1 MCENIKLKCSTKTF
15 IAKTI
20 KPSEIITLQQIRQK
34 YPDCKE
40 TKFRNCVI
48 KKIDKKCVKLY
59 TNASLQING
68 IMLDDDICKLF
79 EDLNLKDDYI
89 VKCVMSN
96 WTLKLSNKKIDLKK
110 TMTQLNNNNIT
121 SYFLRGIPLIIKYNV
136 NDILSELKVINTNG
150 KYTCEENKIGLV
162 PTEVSI
168 LMFKSG
174 SCIISGKTEY
184 VCKKAIIA
192 VKKHIVHLDS

>member
-1 MCENIKLKCSTKTF
+1 MCDNLKLKCSTKTF
-15 IAKTI
+15 IAKTT
-20 KPSEIITLQQIRQK
+20 KPAEIITLEQIRNK

-48 KKIDKKCVKLY
+48 KKIDRKCVKIY

-68 IMLDDDICKLF
+68 ILVNDGVCKLF
-79 EDLNLKDDYI
+79 ENLNLQHDYI

-96 WTLKLSNKKIDLKK
+96 WTLKLSDKKIDLKK

-136 NDILSELKVINTNG
+136 KDILSELEVTNNNG
-150 KYTCEENKIGLV
+150 KYTCKENKLELV
-162 PTEVSI
+162 NTEVSI

-184 VCKKAIIA
+184 VCRTAIIN
-192 VKKHIVHLDS
+192 VKKHIINLDS

>member
-1 MCENIKLKCSTKTF
+1 MCENLNLKCSTKTF
-15 IAKTI
+15 IAKTT
-20 KPSEIITLQQIRQK
+20 KPAEIVTLEQIREK
-34 YPDCKE
+34 YPNCRD

-48 KKIDKKCVKLY
+48 KKIDRKCVKLY

-68 IMLDDDICKLF
+68 ILCDDDICKLF
-79 EDLNLKDDYI
+79 EDLNLQYDYI

-96 WTLKLSNKKIDLKK
+96 WTLKLSDKKLDLKK

-136 NDILSELKVINTNG
+136 KDTLSELKVTNNNG
-150 KYTCEENKIGLV
+150 KYICKENKLDLV

-184 VCKKAIIA
+184 VCREAIIN
-192 VKKHIVHLDS
+192 VKKYIVHL